1 MKVRLVLSS
10 LVAVLALGAVTAS
23 AAEAVE
29 APRFKVAGVKLGE
42 GQSKE
47 ITSEASKVTFGYGD
61 GGYTKCST
69 AVAPGAKIFG
79 SSAGNPGTGELE
91 LEFTKCEGNGKHCT
105 FSGSVTTKP
114 LKLILG
120 GVEGTKWTENRGEV
134 AALLKPKSGE
144 EVMHLYP
151 QQCGET
157 GILGELPVTIDYGDK
172 VGEEKPEAKIV
183 ELIMGPLSNREG
195 DFVFLEGGVSFERR
209 YEPLYGGEG
218 LLAQEGSI
226 KLDLA
231 SGENWGVFQKH

>member
-1 MKVRLVLSS
+1 MFKKALVTML
-10 LVAVLALGAVTAS
+10 AALALGTLSAS
-23 AAEAVE
+23 AAQAVE
-29 APRFKVAGVKLGE
+29 GVHFKVAGVKLGE

-47 ITSEASKVTFGYGD
+47 ITSEAGKVTLAYGA

-114 LKLILG
+114 LKLTLG
-120 GVEGTKWTENRGEV
+120 AVEGAEFVENHGEL
-134 AALLKPKSGE
+134 AALLKPKSGT
-144 EVMHLYP
+144 EVMRLP
-151 QQCGET
+151 PGTCGET
-157 GILGELPVTIDYGDK
+157 LISGELVVRIDLGNDK
-172 VGEEKPEAKIV
+172 VGEETPEAKTV
-183 ELIMGPLSNREG
+183 ELTISGQYKYFDLI
-195 DFVFLEGGVSFERR
+195 EGGLSRDVKYNVWEGS
-209 YEPLYGGEG
+209 EG
-218 LLAQEGSI
+218 LLLGEGSV